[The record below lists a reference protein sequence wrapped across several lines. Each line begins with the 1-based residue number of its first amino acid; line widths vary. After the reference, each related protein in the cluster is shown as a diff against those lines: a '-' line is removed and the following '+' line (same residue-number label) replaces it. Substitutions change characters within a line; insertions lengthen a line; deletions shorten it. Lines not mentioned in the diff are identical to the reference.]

1 MGELVTAPFAAAPA
15 RAQQAVLVQQAV
27 LKQPPGLV
35 RQGVLGAVLEKPC
48 RPRGHNPQAE
58 LERLWRLVW
67 AGCPGVGWQRLR
79 RLEGMFGSLELAWQA
94 TATDLEHALG
104 GSTRLNQ
111 RERQQLEA
119 YRQTH
124 GAEPIGQP
132 PSAGQRRQW
141 APPGCLIASDEAYP
155 PALLELE
162 RPPLRLFWQG
172 RGALWAR
179 LAARQAVA
187 VVGTRRPSLHGLS
200 MAQAIGAAL
209 AEAGWPVV
217 SGLAEGIDGAAHQG
231 CLAAGGAPVGVL
243 GTPLGRAYPLHHA
256 LLQSQVARQG
266 LLVSELAEGAAVR
279 PGSFAARNRLLV
291 AMAAAVVVVECPVV
305 SGALHSAELAWQLEL
320 PLWVVPADAGRASA
334 MGSNRLL
341 ARGATPLLLPADL
354 IDQLGPGPLARRGP
368 GSAPLGEPAD
378 AEAMAAEGL
387 LAAVGGGA
395 SLEQLS
401 LALDR
406 PMAELMPR
414 LLELELAGRLRAE
427 AGLCWRPC

>member
-1 MGELVTAPFAAAPA
+1 MGD
-15 RAQQAVLVQQAV
+15 LVQGAFPRRVSPVWDRQRR
-27 LKQPPGLV
+27 LWWLLWSRCPGL
-35 RQGVLGAVLEKPC
+35 
-48 RPRGHNPQAE
+48 
-58 LERLWRLVW
+58 
-67 AGCPGVGWQRLR
+67 GWQRLR
-79 RLEGMFGSLELAWQA
+79 ALEASCGGLAAAWGASAAELAA
-94 TATDLEHALG
+94 VPGLG
-104 GSTRLNQ
+104 EGLVAGV
-111 RERQQLEA
+111 ERFRRRWGPRPLEA
-119 YRQTH
+119 FAPRCRFGRGVLVPGDRGWPGGL
-124 GAEPIGQP
+124 GA
-132 PSAGQRRQW
+132 
-141 APPGCLIASDEAYP
+141 LK
-155 PALLELE
+155 
-162 RPPLRLFWQG
+162 RPPLQLCWQG
-172 RGALWAR
+172 RGSLWPHLGLR
-179 LAARQAVA
+179 RSVA

-209 AEAGWPVV
+209 AEAGWPVL

-256 LLQSQVARQG
+256 LLQRQVSRQG

-354 IDQLGPGPLARRGP
+354 IDQLGPGPLARRGAEP
-368 GSAPLGEPAD
+368 APPEEPAD
-378 AEAMAAEGL
+378 AEAMAADGL

>member
-1 MGELVTAPFAAAPA
+1 MGDLVQGAFPRRAAPVWD
-15 RAQQAVLVQQAV
+15 RQQRLWW
-27 LKQPPGLV
+27 LLWSRCPGL
-35 RQGVLGAVLEKPC
+35 
-48 RPRGHNPQAE
+48 
-58 LERLWRLVW
+58 
-67 AGCPGVGWQRLR
+67 GWQRLR
-79 RLEGMFGSLELAWQA
+79 ALEASCGGLAAAWGATAAELAA
-94 TATDLEHALG
+94 VPGLGEALVAEV
-104 GSTRLNQ
+104 
-111 RERQQLEA
+111 ERFRRRWGPRPLEA
-119 YRQTH
+119 FAPRCRFGRGVLVPGDRGWPGGL
-124 GAEPIGQP
+124 GALQ
-132 PSAGQRRQW
+132 
-141 APPGCLIASDEAYP
+141 
-155 PALLELE
+155 
-162 RPPLRLFWQG
+162 RPPLQLCWQG
-172 RGALWAR
+172 RGSLWPHLGHR
-179 LAARQAVA
+179 RSVA

-209 AEAGWPVV
+209 AEAGWPVL

-256 LLQSQVARQG
+256 LLQRQVARQG

-305 SGALHSAELAWQLEL
+305 SGALHSADLAWQLEL
-320 PLWVVPADAGRASA
+320 PLWVVPADVGRASA

-354 IDQLGPGPLARRGP
+354 IDQLGPGPLACRGL
-368 GSAPLGEPAD
+368 GSGPPWDRAAAHAQAAPTRPAD

>member
-1 MGELVTAPFAAAPA
+1 MGDLVQGTFPRRAAPVWDW
-15 RAQQAVLVQQAV
+15 QQRLWW
-27 LKQPPGLV
+27 LLWSRCPGL
-35 RQGVLGAVLEKPC
+35 
-48 RPRGHNPQAE
+48 
-58 LERLWRLVW
+58 
-67 AGCPGVGWQRLR
+67 GWQRLR
-79 RLEGMFGSLELAWQA
+79 ALEAGCGGLAAAWGASAAELAAVPGLGEALVAEVERFRRRWGPRP
-94 TATDLEHALG
+94 LEVFAPRCRFGRGVLVPGDRGWPGGLG
-104 GSTRLNQ
+104 GLK
-111 RERQQLEA
+111 
-119 YRQTH
+119 
-124 GAEPIGQP
+124 
-132 PSAGQRRQW
+132 
-141 APPGCLIASDEAYP
+141 
-155 PALLELE
+155 
-162 RPPLRLFWQG
+162 RPPLQLCWQG
-172 RGALWAR
+172 RGSLWPHLGHR
-179 LAARQAVA
+179 RSVA

-291 AMAAAVVVVECPVV
+291 AMAAAVVVVECPVI

-354 IDQLGPGPLARRGP
+354 IDQLGPGPLAGCGP
-368 GSAPLGEPAD
+368 GLGSPGDGAA
-378 AEAMAAEGL
+378 AEDMAAEGL

>member
-1 MGELVTAPFAAAPA
+1 MGD
-15 RAQQAVLVQQAV
+15 LVQGAFPRRVPPVWDRQRR
-27 LKQPPGLV
+27 LWWLLWSRCPGL
-35 RQGVLGAVLEKPC
+35 
-48 RPRGHNPQAE
+48 
-58 LERLWRLVW
+58 
-67 AGCPGVGWQRLR
+67 GWQRLR
-79 RLEGMFGSLELAWQA
+79 ALEAGCGGLAAAWAASAAELAAVPGLGEGLVAGVERFRRRWGPRPLEGFAPRCRFGRGVLVPGDRGWPAGLRELQ
-94 TATDLEHALG
+94 
-104 GSTRLNQ
+104 
-111 RERQQLEA
+111 
-119 YRQTH
+119 
-124 GAEPIGQP
+124 
-132 PSAGQRRQW
+132 
-141 APPGCLIASDEAYP
+141 
-155 PALLELE
+155 
-162 RPPLRLFWQG
+162 RPPLQLCWQG
-172 RGALWAR
+172 RGSLWPHLGQR
-179 LAARQAVA
+179 RSVA

-231 CLAAGGAPVGVL
+231 CLAAGGSPVGVL

-354 IDQLGPGPLARRGP
+354 IDQLGPGPLAGP
-368 GSAPLGEPAD
+368 GPGAGPPGAGSAARTQAAHTQPAD
-378 AEAMAAEGL
+378 AAAMAAEGL

>member
-1 MGELVTAPFAAAPA
+1 MGD
-15 RAQQAVLVQQAV
+15 LVQGAFPRRAV
-27 LKQPPGLV
+27 PPWDRQRRLWWLLWSRCPGL
-35 RQGVLGAVLEKPC
+35 
-48 RPRGHNPQAE
+48 
-58 LERLWRLVW
+58 
-67 AGCPGVGWQRLR
+67 GWQRLR
-79 RLEGMFGSLELAWQA
+79 ALEVSCGGLAAAWRASAAELGAVPGLGEALVAEVERFRRRWGDRPLEIFAPRCRFGRGVLVPGDLGWPRGLGELQ
-94 TATDLEHALG
+94 
-104 GSTRLNQ
+104 
-111 RERQQLEA
+111 
-119 YRQTH
+119 
-124 GAEPIGQP
+124 
-132 PSAGQRRQW
+132 
-141 APPGCLIASDEAYP
+141 
-155 PALLELE
+155 
-162 RPPLRLFWQG
+162 RPPLQLCWQG
-172 RGALWAR
+172 RGSLWPHLGHR
-179 LAARQAVA
+179 RSVA

-200 MAQAIGAAL
+200 MAKAIGAAL

-243 GTPLGRAYPLHHA
+243 GTPLGRACPLHHA

-266 LLVSELAEGAAVR
+266 LLVSELADGAAVR

-354 IDQLGPGPLARRGP
+354 IGQLGPGPLARPGP
-368 GSAPLGEPAD
+368 GPAPPGDGAA
-378 AEAMAAEGL
+378 AEDMAAEGL

>member
-1 MGELVTAPFAAAPA
+1 
-15 RAQQAVLVQQAV
+15 
-27 LKQPPGLV
+27 
-35 RQGVLGAVLEKPC
+35 
-48 RPRGHNPQAE
+48 
-58 LERLWRLVW
+58 
-67 AGCPGVGWQRLR
+67 
-79 RLEGMFGSLELAWQA
+79 
-94 TATDLEHALG
+94 
-104 GSTRLNQ
+104 
-111 RERQQLEA
+111 
-119 YRQTH
+119 
-124 GAEPIGQP
+124 
-132 PSAGQRRQW
+132 
-141 APPGCLIASDEAYP
+141 
-155 PALLELE
+155 
-162 RPPLRLFWQG
+162 
-172 RGALWAR
+172 
-179 LAARQAVA
+179 
-187 VVGTRRPSLHGLS
+187 
-200 MAQAIGAAL
+200 
-209 AEAGWPVV
+209 
-217 SGLAEGIDGAAHQG
+217 
-231 CLAAGGAPVGVL
+231 VL

-256 LLQSQVARQG
+256 LLQRQVARQG

-305 SGALHSAELAWQLEL
+305 SGALHSADLAWQLEL
-320 PLWVVPADAGRASA
+320 PLWVVPADVGRASA

-354 IDQLGPGPLARRGP
+354 IDQLGPGPLACRGL
-368 GSAPLGEPAD
+368 GSGPPWDRAAAHAQAAPTRPAD